1 MKLLHE
7 LLKEIYKFEGDQIK
21 LTGTKWIAHKLEAL
35 RNVLDKNVLYMQH
48 FQNIIVSTSTQTG
61 KAMLESKLRQLQKTG
76 ILVFGSLF
84 LDLLE
89 PAKMLSLVTQK

>member
-21 LTGTKWIAHKLEAL
+21 PTGTKWIAHKLEAL

-76 ILVFGSLF
+76 ILVFGSLL